1 ELTMLDRSCGPR
13 RMIAWNIRPR
23 SSVVEQ
29 DQVIDSARTSATG
42 GEADSGDE
50 VSVVFVWVA
59 ISRLSVCSL
68 QTVRSTFG
76 YINHQDT
83 RSVPPVTSTLGAR
96 RKIGT

>member
-1 ELTMLDRSCGPR
+1 
-13 RMIAWNIRPR
+13 MINNYP
-23 SSVVEQ
+23 
-29 DQVIDSARTSATG
+29 ATATR
-42 GEADSGDE
+42 GEANPGDE
-50 VSVVFVWVA
+50 VPVVLAWVA